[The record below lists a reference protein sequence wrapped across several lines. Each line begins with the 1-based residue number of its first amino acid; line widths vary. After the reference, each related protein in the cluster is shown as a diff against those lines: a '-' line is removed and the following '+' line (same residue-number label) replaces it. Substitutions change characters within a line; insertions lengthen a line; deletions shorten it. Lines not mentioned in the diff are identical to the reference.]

1 MREWHSTGR
10 TARSWSGRSAR
21 ACAGLAAALAAA
33 PALAGCGISDTGP
46 VAAGPPASG
55 GLTLDG
61 SEALRVYF
69 VTAQGTW
76 PATRPA
82 PPDAGPQHALNV
94 LLDGPNSTERA
105 RGLDTALPAGSHE
118 VRARPAAG
126 TVDLYLPWAVAELDS
141 VAVSQLVC
149 TAAAAPGIPGGR
161 DPVDVVVRVHES
173 GFVGDP
179 WEVTCDETGTATPR
193 GRAN

>member
-1 MREWHSTGR
+1 MREWHTTGR
-10 TARSWSGRSAR
+10 TARSRSRRHVRGSA
-21 ACAGLAAALAAA
+21 ACAAALAAA
-33 PALAGCGISDTGP
+33 LALAGCGISDTGP

-105 RGLDTALPAGSHE
+105 RGLDTALPAGAHE
-118 VRARPAAG
+118 VRAQPSAG
-126 TVDLYLPWAVAELDS
+126 TVDLYLPWAPRSDGGPDDARPDIRTGVRPSRVRPLAAGAGPPTRVA
-141 VAVSQLVC
+141 AR
-149 TAAAAPGIPGGR
+149 AP
-161 DPVDVVVRVHES
+161 VRPARV
-173 GFVGDP
+173 
-179 WEVTCDETGTATPR
+179 R
-193 GRAN
+193 GRNADVTHDT